1 MNVGASDV
9 FEKAKEY
16 LGKNYPDLQSFA
28 MPYCTLY
35 EDTVGKRR
43 YYRVQISYRQKGD
56 LFDRPAI
63 LQANSET
70 GAIEMFKE
78 GFTWSYW
85 VT

>member
-1 MNVGASDV
+1 MKIGASDV
-9 FEKAKEY
+9 FEKVKEY

-43 YYRVQISYRQKGD
+43 YYRVQVSYKRKGD
-56 LFDRPAI
+56 IFDRSAI
-63 LQANSET
+63 FQANCET
-70 GAIEMFKE
+70 GAVEMFKE

-85 VT
+85 IT